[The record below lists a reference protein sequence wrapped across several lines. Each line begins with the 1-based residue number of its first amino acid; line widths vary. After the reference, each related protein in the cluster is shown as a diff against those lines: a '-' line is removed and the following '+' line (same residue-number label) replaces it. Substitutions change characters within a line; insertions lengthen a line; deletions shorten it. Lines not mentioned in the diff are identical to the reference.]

1 MSEPAGP
8 RPGLMNIGE
17 EAKPPTIVLP
27 DPEMVFLNRAKRLDM
42 LAPNHTIEPFLRL
55 VAAVCRAQSSIQK
68 GLSAVALP
76 SSASLAGDGL
86 PPLRADAVKLDAV
99 AEETFAQLAKALADA
114 GAPPAFKT
122 AVTSIAEASG
132 DKRLDWLTA
141 ALDGSEELNQA
152 VQVLAIAA
160 LQVHF
165 ARLAAKLDADKIAP
179 VAHGSCPVCGSAPTA
194 SAVVN
199 WPQANNTRFCTC
211 SLCASQ
217 WHVVRLKCVTCG
229 TTKGISYPRIDG
241 HPDALRAETC
251 DDCKSYVKIVYQVKD
266 PAMEPFADD
275 IASLDLDL
283 VLKKEGWSRGG
294 ANPFLLGY

>member
-1 MSEPAGP
+1 
-8 RPGLMNIGE
+8 MNIGE
-17 EAKPPTIVLP
+17 EARPPSIVLP
-27 DPEMVFLNRAKRLDM
+27 DPEIVFLNRAKRLEM
-42 LAPNHTIEPFLRL
+42 LAPDHTIEPFLRL

-68 GLSAVALP
+68 GLPAVELPLSAA
-76 SSASLAGDGL
+76 LAGDGL

-99 AEETFAQLAKALADA
+99 AEETFAKLAKALADA

-122 AVTSIAEASG
+122 AVTAIAEASSE
-132 DKRLDWLTA
+132 KRLDWLKA
-141 ALDGSEELNQA
+141 ALDGSDDLSQA
-152 VQVLAIAA
+152 VQVLAMAA

-165 ARLAAKLDADKIAP
+165 ARLAAKLDAEKIAP
-179 VAHGSCPVCGSAPTA
+179 VAHGGCPVCGSAPTA

-199 WPQANNTRFCTC
+199 WPQANNIRFCTC
-211 SLCASQ
+211 SLCSSQ

-266 PAMEPFADD
+266 PVMEPFADD

>member
-8 RPGLMNIGE
+8 RPGLMNIGD
-17 EAKPPTIVLP
+17 EAKPPSIVLP
-27 DPEMVFLNRAKRLDM
+27 DARMVFLNRAKRLES
-42 LAPNHTIEPFLRL
+42 LAGASTIEPFLKL
-55 VAAVCRAQSSIQK
+55 VAAVCRAQSSIQDD
-68 GLSAVALP
+68 LSAAEAPASVAL
-76 SSASLAGDGL
+76 ASPDL
-86 PPLRADAVKLDAV
+86 PPLRADSVKLDTV
-99 AEETFAQLAKALADA
+99 AAETFAKLAKALADA
-114 GAPPAFKT
+114 GAPPAFKSAVSAITDAT
-122 AVTSIAEASG
+122 AE
-132 DKRLDWLTA
+132 KRLDWLKA
-141 ALDGSEELNQA
+141 ALDNADDLDRA
-152 VQVLAIAA
+152 IQVLALAA

-165 ARLAAKLDADKIAP
+165 ARLAQQLDTAKIAP

-211 SLCASQ
+211 SLCCSQ

-241 HPDALRAETC
+241 HPYGLRAETC

-266 PAMEPFADD
+266 PALEPFADD

-294 ANPFLLGY
+294 VNPFLLGY